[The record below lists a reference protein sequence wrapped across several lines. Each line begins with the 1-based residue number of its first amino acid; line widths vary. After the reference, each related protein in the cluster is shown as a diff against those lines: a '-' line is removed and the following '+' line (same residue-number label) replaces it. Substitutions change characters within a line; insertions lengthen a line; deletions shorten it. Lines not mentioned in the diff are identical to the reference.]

1 MKNNIICIDLTKFN
15 NEKLKEVSNE
25 LNLSYDIVLNNK
37 KKGFAKIYLKGI
49 EVIAFTTKK
58 DKGNIIFM
66 ESFKLGLLFMDSFEL
81 TDEPI
86 QFELDSVLEKITK
99 YGIDSLSKK
108 EKLQFLSFVSELPE
122 KIVSQIPM
130 LKKYT

>member
-86 QFELDSVLEKITK
+86 QFELDSVLEKIKK
-99 YGIDSLSKK
+99 YEIDSLSKK
-108 EKLQFLSFVSELPE
+108 EKYYLDNLS
-122 KIVSQIPM
+122 K
-130 LKKYT
+130 